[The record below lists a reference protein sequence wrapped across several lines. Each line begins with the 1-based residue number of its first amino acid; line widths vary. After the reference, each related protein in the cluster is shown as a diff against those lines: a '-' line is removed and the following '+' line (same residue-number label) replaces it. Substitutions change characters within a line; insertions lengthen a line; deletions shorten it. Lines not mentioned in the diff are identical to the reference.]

1 MATAALVN
9 VASPRNGIPIG
20 TVRIGGQTVAV
31 DVHPEYLRWFDSL
44 VFRLGGTT
52 GTTTTD
58 LAVSSFEDAGIE
70 ENKLEVI
77 RLSNDAG
84 QLPPQQFHPV
94 SDDAGQVPPA
104 QMQQIEDGAWQLMP
118 PPQLQQ
124 LDDYAGQLPPPLQAQ
139 QADDDVL
146 PGIEDLRAQVAELT
160 KAVKALQQGLT
171 A

>member
-1 MATAALVN
+1 MATALVN

-20 TVRIGGQTVAV
+20 VARIGGQTVYV

-52 GTTTTD
+52 GATTAD

-70 ENKLEVI
+70 ENKIEI
-77 RLSNDAG
+77 FRLG
-84 QLPPQQFHPV
+84 
-94 SDDAGQVPPA
+94 DDAGQVPPHPPFEPQLLNDDAA
-104 QMQQIEDGAWQLMP
+104 QA
-118 PPQLQQ
+118 PPQQ
-124 LDDYAGQLPPPLQAQ
+124 LQ
-139 QADDDVL
+139 QADDYAAQIPPPAQLQAADDDVE

>member
-1 MATAALVN
+1 MATALVN

-20 TVRIGGQTVAV
+20 VARIGGQTVYV

-52 GTTTTD
+52 GSTTTD

-70 ENKLEVI
+70 ENKLELF
-77 RLSNDAG
+77 RLSDEAG
-84 QLPPQQFHPV
+84 QVPPQPPFEPQLFNDDSAQAPPQQFHQP
-94 SDDAGQVPPA
+94 
-104 QMQQIEDGAWQLMP
+104 E
-118 PPQLQQ
+118 
-124 LDDYAGQLPPPLQAQ
+124 DYAGHSPPPLQV
-139 QADDDVL
+139 QAVDDDVS
-146 PGIEDLRAQVAELT
+146 PGIEDLRAQVAELQ

>member
-1 MATAALVN
+1 MATALVN

-20 TVRIGGQTVAV
+20 VARIGGQTVYV

-52 GTTTTD
+52 GVTTTD

-70 ENKLEVI
+70 ENKIEI
-77 RLSNDAG
+77 FRL
-84 QLPPQQFHPV
+84 
-94 SDDAGQVPPA
+94 SDDAGQVPPQPPYEPNVINDDAA
-104 QMQQIEDGAWQLMP
+104 QL
-118 PPQLQQ
+118 PPQQ
-124 LDDYAGQLPPPLQAQ
+124 LVQPDDYAGLIPPPLQVQA
-139 QADDDVL
+139 ADDDVL
-146 PGIEDLRAQVAELT
+146 PGIEDLRAQVAELQ